1 MRNLFNMDNPLFRG
15 LSRLADLMIL
25 NLIFI
30 ACSIPIITIGPALT
44 ALYYVTLKMAAN
56 EDSYIVR
63 SFWHSFKQNFKQAI
77 SIWLLVFVVGCLI
90 GLDINI
96 LLQSDSTFSQI
107 LLVLISATALVLLM
121 VVLYTFPVLSRFENK
136 IKTTIKNAFIMS
148 VVDFPR
154 TIVMMAITIGSVVLT
169 FWNGYTLMY
178 GIMIWILCGF
188 AAVAYANSFFL
199 NKIFKKYM
207 PKEEEE
213 DPDKWSVDDT
223 MPVESSADSNEIA
236 EDISIQTPEEENK

>member
-1 MRNLFNMDNPLFRG
+1 
-15 LSRLADLMIL
+15 
-25 NLIFI
+25 
-30 ACSIPIITIGPALT
+30 
-44 ALYYVTLKMAAN
+44 
-56 EDSYIVR
+56 
-63 SFWHSFKQNFKQAI
+63 
-77 SIWLLVFVVGCLI
+77 
-90 GLDINI
+90 
-96 LLQSDSTFSQI
+96 
-107 LLVLISATALVLLM
+107 
-121 VVLYTFPVLSRFENK
+121 
-136 IKTTIKNAFIMS
+136 
-148 VVDFPR
+148 
-154 TIVMMAITIGSVVLT
+154 
-169 FWNGYTLMY
+169 MY

>member
-77 SIWLLVFVVGCLI
+77 PIWLLVFAVGCLV

-169 FWNGYTLMY
+169 FWSGYTLMY

-223 MPVESSADSNEIA
+223 MPVESSENEEA
-236 EDISIQTPEEENK
+236 LEDTSSRNPEEDNE

>member
-1 MRNLFNMDNPLFRG
+1 MRNLFNMDNPIFRG

-25 NLIFI
+25 NLVFI
-30 ACSIPIITIGPALT
+30 ACCIPIITIGPAVT
-44 ALYYVTLKMAAN
+44 ALYYVTLKMSVN

-63 SFWHSFKQNFKQAI
+63 SFWHSFKQNFKQAAL
-77 SIWLLVFVVGCLI
+77 IWLVVLAAGCLI

-107 LLVLISATALVLLM
+107 MLIIISATALVLFM
-121 VVLYTFPVLSRFENK
+121 IVLYTFPVLSRFENK
-136 IKTTIKNAFIMS
+136 IKTTVKNAFIMS

-154 TIVMMAITIGSVVLT
+154 TIVMMVITIGAVVLT

-188 AAVAYANSFFL
+188 AAVAYANSFFFS
-199 NKIFKKYM
+199 KIFKKYM
-207 PKEEEE
+207 PKDEE
-213 DPDKWSVDDT
+213 DDPDRWSVDDT
-223 MPVESSADSNEIA
+223 LPEKSSSEPDSSEES
-236 EDISIQTPEEENK
+236 